1 MTEEQKDQ
9 LRQKWKSWLNEIG
22 NQLGWLLVG
31 HDIYYRLKDIVLSNT
46 KIQSPFTL
54 HKLIIDNYVAKVITS
69 IIRLTD
75 NHPGTISLYWLI
87 KGIENNPDVITRDY
101 FISQWRDDPTKEN
114 GTASQTFDMFAKVG
128 EQCVDPEKLNS
139 DIQKLKEETD
149 IIKTFRDKWIAHL
162 DEKQK
167 IEQIPSFGDIDKA
180 LDVIDEVWRDY
191 NLLLTCSCVP
201 RTRKPGIGDWEAPLR
216 HRWIEEPEYKE
227 SEDRLN

>member
-1 MTEEQKDQ
+1 MTEAQKEQ
-9 LRQKWKSWLNEIG
+9 LRQKWKSWLDEIR

-31 HDIYYRLKDIVLSNT
+31 RDIYNGLKDIVLSNT

-54 HKLIIDNYVAKVITS
+54 HKWIIDNYVAKVITC

-75 NHPGTISLYWLI
+75 NHRGTISLYWLI

-101 FISQWRDDPTKEN
+101 FISQWHDDPTKEN
-114 GTASQTFDMFAKVG
+114 GTASQTFDMFAKVD
-128 EQCVDPEKLNS
+128 EQCVDSEKLNS

-167 IEQIPSFGDIDKA
+167 IEQIPSFGDIDNA
-180 LDVIDEVWRDY
+180 LDVIDKVWCRY
-191 NLLLTCSCVP
+191 YLLLTCSWV
-201 RTRKPGIGDWEAPLR
+201 RTSKPGIGDWEAPLR
-216 HRWIEEPEYKE
+216 HRWIEEPE
-227 SEDRLN
+227 L